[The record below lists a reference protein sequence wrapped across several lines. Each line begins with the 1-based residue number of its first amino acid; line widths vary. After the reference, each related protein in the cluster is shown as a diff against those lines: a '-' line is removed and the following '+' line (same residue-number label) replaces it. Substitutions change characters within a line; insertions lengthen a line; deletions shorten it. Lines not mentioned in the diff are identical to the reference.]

1 MWQVKKTVKFEQK
14 VIANRLTAE
23 EAYDVVDRLVAEG
36 AARELFQVQSVAD
49 NSVAVIGFF
58 FKKGDYGVTIHSV
71 GQSAI
76 CFGLSHP
83 NWCSERYVRHL
94 KGKRAGHIT
103 GRKFNGNITPS
114 RVSKIPP
121 EIREW
126 IMSLEV
132 K

>member
-1 MWQVKKTVKFEQK
+1 MWQVKKTIRFEQQ
-14 VIANRLTAE
+14 VVAHRLTAE
-23 EAYDVVDRLVAEG
+23 EAYDVVDKLVAEG
-36 AARELFQVQSVAD
+36 AARHLFQVQSVAD
-49 NSVAVIGFF
+49 TAVPGFC

-71 GQSAI
+71 GEFAI
-76 CFGLSHP
+76 RFGLSHP
-83 NWCSERYVRHL
+83 DWCSERYERHL
-94 KGKRAGHIT
+94 KGSRAGKIT
-103 GRKFNGNITPS
+103 GVKFNGNPNPS